1 MKRLT
6 SRVGLL
12 LASLYALVAL
22 LLFYNAWNCAT
33 MLCDLILGVFTFP
46 TFAITKFL
54 FGLINMG
61 EPSIAHI
68 HGLESTLDV
77 IGVSFNILG
86 NCVLVYLV
94 GLALERIA
102 TFTLRQIRQR

>member
-1 MKRLT
+1 M
-6 SRVGLL
+6 GLL
-12 LASLYALVAL
+12 LTSLYALVAL

-68 HGLESTLDV
+68 HGLASTLDV
-77 IGVSFNILG
+77 IGVSFNVLG
-86 NCVLVYLV
+86 NCILVYLV
-94 GLALERIA
+94 GLSVEQIT